1 MSHVLDPIFKKSY
14 YQTYQNSAPALKK
27 RGGLSNYEASWTL
40 SRYDV
45 KDMRNQETH

>member
-27 RGGLSNYEASWTL
+27 KRWF
-40 SRYDV
+40 V
-45 KDMRNQETH
+45 